1 MEKDNKPA
9 GVKWMRTV
17 SVGKP
22 ELNIP
27 HVFHLNDSS
36 HKQQT
41 LKTWFTTVTKHSLLP
56 ALRSSLLYKC
66 SFLCSTTCCIL
77 GLLEKS
83 SHKLILDLAISL
95 NYNYPVSKFPTT
107 QTVFDNETM
116 AWSVHRD
123 GKPARTNFW
132 TLPPSITSHRFIQ
145 SHQI

>member
-1 MEKDNKPA
+1 
-9 GVKWMRTV
+9 MRT
-17 SVGKP
+17 VGKP
-22 ELNIP
+22 ELRIP

-36 HKQQT
+36 HKHWRHDSLQT
-41 LKTWFTTVTKHSLLP
+41 PNSLLP

-66 SFLCSTTCCIL
+66 SFFCSTTCCIL

-83 SHKLILDLAISL
+83 SHKLILDLAVSEISL

-116 AWSVHRD
+116 AWSFHRD